1 MPTADII
8 AQRLNNLEKHL
19 EQENP
24 VLLSTVRSFRELD
37 KVAYGMGLLQEDE
50 SFATRIPWWPLVS
63 VLGTFSAGKSTFVN
77 YFLGH
82 KLQRTGNQAVDD
94 RFTVIV
100 YSPDETVRT
109 LPGVSL
115 DSDPR
120 FPFYRVSQD
129 IENVAAGEGKRI
141 DAYLQLKT
149 CKSERL
155 RGKILIDSPGFDADA
170 QRDAVLR
177 ITDHM
182 IDLSDL
188 VLVFFDARHPE
199 PGAMRDTLKHLV
211 IDTINRPD
219 SGKFLFILNQLDT
232 AAREDN
238 PEDVVAA
245 WLRALGE
252 VGLTAGRFYT
262 IYNPEAATTIED
274 EAKRRRFEAKRDRD
288 LEEIFQRI
296 EDVEVER
303 AYRIVANLRKTAT
316 DFSESVVPLLE
327 TAVARWRKR
336 TLIADGVILAA
347 LLALFLAWSISA
359 GHWQGFSYEP
369 QWLKTLQGAVSWGM
383 EGLEVLVVIALIVAH
398 LNVRRLA
405 ALSVLP
411 GLRKQVAGKYLPG
424 DVEAAFLRNTRAWRT
439 VLAGTPTGW
448 GSWAR
453 GKVAR
458 VLNSCEEYVQTLN
471 QRFTSPF
478 AVNGEPAATAD
489 AGAPE
494 SVNTGEAT

>member
-1 MPTADII
+1 MPTADLI
-8 AQRLNNLEKHL
+8 AQRLKNLENHL
-19 EQENP
+19 QQENP
-24 VLLSTVRSFRELD
+24 VLLSTVQSFRELD
-37 KVAYGMGLLQEDE
+37 KVAYSTGLLE
-50 SFATRIPWWPLVS
+50 SDQSYATRIPWWPLVS

-100 YSPDETVRT
+100 YSPEEASRT

-129 IENVAAGEGKRI
+129 IEHVAAGEGKRI

-170 QRDAVLR
+170 QRDAILR

-199 PGAMRDTLKHLV
+199 PGAMRDTLRHLV

-274 EAKRRRFEAKRDRD
+274 EAKRKRFEAKRDRD
-288 LEEIFQRI
+288 LNEIFERI
-296 EDVEVER
+296 QGVEVER
-303 AYRIVANLRKTAT
+303 AYRIVASLRKTAT
-316 DFSESVVPLLE
+316 DFGERAVPLLE
-327 TAVARWRKR
+327 TAVRRWRKR
-336 TLIADGVILAA
+336 TLIADGIILAS
-347 LLALFLAWSISA
+347 LIVVFLIWSINA
-359 GHWQGFSYEP
+359 GHWQGLSYRP
-369 QWLKTLQGAVSWGM
+369 QWLETLKGISWGI
-383 EGLEVLVVIALIVAH
+383 EGLEALIVIVLLAAH
-398 LNVRRLA
+398 FSIRRLA
-405 ALSVLP
+405 AKSVLP
-411 GLRKQVAGKYLPG
+411 WLRKQVEGQDLPG
-424 DVEAAFLRNTRAWRT
+424 DVPAAFLRNTRAWRT
-439 VLAGTPTGW
+439 VLTGTPSGW
-448 GSWAR
+448 NSWAR

-458 VLNSCEEYVQTLN
+458 VLNDCETYVQTLN
-471 QRFTSPF
+471 QRFTSPY
-478 AVNGEPAATAD
+478 AVNGEPAQTAD
-489 AGAPE
+489 SASAK
-494 SVNTGEAT
+494 A

>member
-1 MPTADII
+1 MPTADLI

-37 KVAYGMGLLQEDE
+37 LVAHDMGLLQEDE
-50 SFATRIPWWPLVS
+50 SYATRIPWWPLVS

-77 YFLGH
+77 YFLGQ

-100 YSPDETVRT
+100 YSPEEEVRT

-129 IENVAAGEGKRI
+129 IERVAAGEGKRI

-155 RGKILIDSPGFDADA
+155 RGRILIDSPGFDADA

-177 ITDHM
+177 VTDHM

-252 VGLTAGRFYT
+252 VGLTAGRFYA
-262 IYNPEAATTIED
+262 IYNPEAAIAIED
-274 EAKRRRFEAKRDRD
+274 EAKRRRFESKRDRD
-288 LEEIFQRI
+288 LEEIFARI
-296 EDVEVER
+296 KNVEVER
-303 AYRIVANLRKTAT
+303 AYRIVASLRKTAT
-316 DFSESVVPLLE
+316 DFSETVVPLLQ
-327 TAVARWRKR
+327 TAVRRWRKR
-336 TLIADGVILAA
+336 TLIADALI
-347 LLALFLAWSISA
+347 LLALLIIFLTWSIGA
-359 GHWQGFSYEP
+359 GHWKGFSYEP
-369 QWLKTLQGAVSWGM
+369 QWLKTLQEGVTYGV
-383 EGLEVLVVIALIVAH
+383 EGLEVLIVILLIIAH

-411 GLRKQVAGKYLPG
+411 WLRKQVAGKDLPG
-424 DVEAAFLRNTRAWRT
+424 DVVAAFLRNTRAWRT
-439 VLAGTPTGW
+439 VLAGTPVGW
-448 GSWAR
+448 TSWAR
-453 GKVAR
+453 SKVAR
-458 VLNSCEEYVQTLN
+458 VLNQCEEYVQTLN

-478 AVNGEPAATAD
+478 AVNGEPKAPAD
-489 AGAPE
+489 AGP
-494 SVNTGEAT
+494 SEAQTTT